1 MAICPTRHRQQRQH
15 GTHGGGQAESARP
28 LPRPPPAALGFLVFV
43 TGHPPQVTLPLGN
56 SRPDSGRT
64 SGRAH
69 ADTAP
74 WPQQTCPSCML
85 GLSAPLPLTRPAG
98 EASGGPPPPSCFSG
112 LPPSGG
118 CFPSPEGPAQAS
130 PAEAPHAASTFFCV
144 VGSLGKTED
153 RQSPRGPAR
162 GGDGQDRSAL
172 LCPALPCEQDRATGG
187 GRRAR

>member
-1 MAICPTRHRQQRQH
+1 MGARLSQLVP
-15 GTHGGGQAESARP
+15 SPRP
-28 LPRPPPAALGFLVFV
+28 LPAALGFLVFV

-64 SGRAH
+64 SGRAR

-74 WPQQTCPSCML
+74 WPQQTCPSCMP

-98 EASGGPPPPSCFSG
+98 EASGGLPPAASQACR
-112 LPPSGG
+112 PSGG

-130 PAEAPHAASTFFCV
+130 PAEAPHAASTFFRV
-144 VGSLGKTED
+144 AGSLGKTED